1 MIQGSQHS
9 FTKGRSCLTNL
20 VAFYDEVMA
29 SGDRERVT
37 DVIYKDFCKVFN
49 MVPHHVLLSKLKRYG
64 FERWTVRLIKNWLAG
79 RRQRVV
85 ISGSVSGWWP
95 VMSNVPQ
102 GSVLGLVLFI
112 IFISDIDDV
121 IKCTLRKFADDT
133 KLSSAVNTLEVR
145 KAIYRDLDRL
155 EKVGPCDHNEV
166 Q

>member
-1 MIQGSQHS
+1 
-9 FTKGRSCLTNL
+9 
-20 VAFYDEVMA
+20 
-29 SGDRERVT
+29 
-37 DVIYKDFCKVFN
+37 
-49 MVPHHVLLSKLKRYG
+49 
-64 FERWTVRLIKNWLAG
+64 
-79 RRQRVV
+79 
-85 ISGSVSGWWP
+85 
-95 VMSNVPQ
+95 MSNVPQ